1 MWNILKNGAKTI
13 FNKTQEDILSA
24 AFVIGASVALSRV
37 LGLVRYRL
45 LANYFGEEIQLLDS
59 YFAASTLLDAVFETF
74 IFGSV
79 ALAFIPVFS
88 RHLDKDKL
96 KYAWILASTLITVA
110 FLFFLF
116 LAVIFFFFSDQ
127 VAAII
132 APGLVEKFP
141 ETQAKISRLLQIMVV
156 SQSLFVVSIFLT
168 GILHSFKRFLIP
180 ALASVFYNV
189 GIIIS
194 IIFLSPVFSIYSAA
208 IGMSFGALLHF
219 LIQIPLI
226 TSLKYR
232 YGFSLDIK
240 NPDVRDIFKLMW
252 PRSITIGLTRLSDV
266 VNVALASSAAVG
278 SIVALNFAQ
287 VLQIVPSAF
296 FAASIAQAAFVFLS
310 IEHNRKKLDEFRN
323 LFLESFHQIMFLV
336 LPTAVLLAILRVP
349 IVRLVFGAQDLP
361 WDTTVLAARTLL
373 AFSIGIGAVAANLL
387 FIRAFHAMRD
397 SYTPVKI
404 SLFTT
409 TLNITLAAYL
419 ILVLKLP
426 IIYLALSYSL
436 SNILSFLLMLYFL
449 DKKIGGFERKRL
461 FSPAIKMILISLVMA
476 AALYIPMKL
485 LDELVFDTTRVLGL
499 MLLTGTASLSGLSV
513 YIFLSWVFKVEQ
525 LTILT
530 KFAKRVITFPSRLQ
544 GPPPESIDAPP
555 QTT

>member
-1 MWNILKNGAKTI
+1 MWNFLKNGAKTI
-13 FNKTQEDILSA
+13 FSKTQEDILSA
-24 AFVIGASVALSRV
+24 AFVIGAAVAISRI
-37 LGLVRYRL
+37 LGLIRYRL
-45 LANYFGEEIQLLDS
+45 LANYFGDEIQLLDS

-88 RHLDKDKL
+88 KYIDRDKL
-96 KYAWILASTLITVA
+96 KYAWTLASTLITGA
-110 FLFFLF
+110 FLFFIF
-116 LAVIFFFFSDQ
+116 FAVIFFFFSDW
-127 VAAII
+127 VAALI
-132 APGLVEKFP
+132 APGLIDKFP
-141 ETQAKISRLLQIMVV
+141 ETQAKISHLLQIMVI

-168 GILHSFKRFLIP
+168 GVLHSFKRFLIP

-189 GIIIS
+189 GIILS
-194 IIFLSPVFSIYSAA
+194 IIFLSEPFGIYSAA
-208 IGMSFGALLHF
+208 IGMIFGALLHF

-226 TSLKYR
+226 TSLK
-232 YGFSLDIK
+232 FSYNFNLDLK
-240 NPDVRDIFKLMW
+240 NPDVKDVLKLMW

-310 IEHNRKKLDEFRN
+310 IEYNQNKPAQFKKLFT
-323 LFLESFHQIMFLV
+323 ESLHQIMFLV
-336 LPTAVLLAILRVP
+336 LPTAVILAILRVP

-361 WDTTVLAARTLL
+361 WETTVLAARTLL
-373 AFSIGIGAVAANLL
+373 AFSIGIGPLAANLL
-387 FIRAFHAMRD
+387 FIRAFHAMMD

-409 TLNITLAAYL
+409 ILNISLAAYFIL
-419 ILVLKLP
+419 ILKLP

-436 SNILSFLLMLYFL
+436 TNLLAFILMLFFL
-449 DKKIGGFERKRL
+449 DKKIGGFDKTKLLTPL
-461 FSPAIKMILISLVMA
+461 FKMILISLATA

-485 LDELVFDTTRVLGL
+485 LDQLVFDTTRVVGL
-499 MLLTGTASLSGLSV
+499 ILLTTIASVSGLSM
-513 YIFLSWVFKVEQ
+513 YILLSWMFKVEQ
-525 LTILT
+525 LIIVA
-530 KFAKRVITFPSRLQ
+530 KFAKRVATFPSRLK
-544 GPPPESIDAPP
+544 GPEPASIDEPP

>member
-1 MWNILKNGAKTI
+1 MFNSLKNGAKTI
-13 FNKTQEDILSA
+13 FNRTQNDILSA

-45 LANYFGEEIQLLDS
+45 LAGYFGDEIQLLDS
-59 YFAASTLLDAVFETF
+59 YFAATTLLDSVFETF

-88 RHLDKDKL
+88 KYLGKEKL
-96 KYAWILASTLITVA
+96 KQAWVLASTLMTLG
-110 FLFFLF
+110 FLFFLLF
-116 LAVIFFFFSDQ
+116 AVVFFFLSDQ
-127 VAAII
+127 IAALI
-132 APGLVEKFP
+132 APGLVEKYP
-141 ETQAKISRLLQIMVV
+141 ETQAKISHLLQIMVV

-180 ALASVFYNV
+180 ALASIFYNV
-189 GIIIS
+189 GIILS
-194 IIFLSPVFSIYSAA
+194 IIFLSPVFGIYAAA
-208 IGMSFGALLHF
+208 IGMIFGALLHF
-219 LIQIPLI
+219 LIQLPLI
-226 TSLKYR
+226 TSLKFSF
-232 YGFSLDIK
+232 GFSLDIK
-240 NPDVRDIFKLMW
+240 NPDVKDVFKLMW

-310 IEHNRKKLDEFRN
+310 IEYNKKKKEEFKN
-323 LFLESFHQIMFLV
+323 LFIESFHQIMFLV
-336 LPTAVLLAILRVP
+336 LPTAVILAILRVP
-349 IVRLVFGAQDLP
+349 IVRLIFGAQDLP

-404 SLFTT
+404 SLFTAV
-409 TLNITLAAYL
+409 LNISLAAYFIL
-419 ILVLKLP
+419 ILKLP
-426 IIYLALSYSL
+426 IIYLALAYSL
-436 SNILSFLLMLYFL
+436 SNILAFFLMLFFL
-449 DKKIGGFERKRL
+449 DRRIGGFNRVKL
-461 FSPAIKMILISLVMA
+461 LVPLIKMIAISIVTA

-485 LDELVFDTTRVLGL
+485 LDQLVFDTTRVIGL
-499 MLLTGTASLSGLSV
+499 ILLTGTASVSGLAV
-513 YIFLSWVFKVEQ
+513 YVFLSWIFKVEQ
-525 LTILT
+525 LVIFT
-530 KFAKRVITFPSRLQ
+530 KFAKRVASFPSRLQ
-544 GPPPESIDAPP
+544 GPEPESIDEPP